1 MGLKS
6 LIAPVIHWAA
16 HASGESARRA
26 LRQHAGR
33 IITFH
38 AVGVADCPAKVFE
51 AQILFL
57 QHHFKIVPLATLVE
71 NLRTA
76 NPAIDGQVALTFDD
90 GLRNNGLVAYP
101 ILQRLGAPATFF
113 ICPGVVDRGQWL
125 WNQDCRRRL
134 LSLPAETAA
143 ALADSLGHPGAC
155 PVELVD
161 WMKTLPTPSRQHV
174 EQIIRNATPN
184 FQPRD
189 SERLQ
194 NDLMTWEELKALDPA
209 LITLGAHSTNHPIL
223 ANCTPGELIGEI
235 QQCRSLIE
243 QRIGRPVEFF
253 CYPNGDFNPAVVK
266 FAARTYA
273 AAVTTRPGFVRPGLD
288 LHQLPRLST
297 ANTLPHFT
305 WRLFRP
311 SA

>member
-51 AQILFL
+51 AQIRFL
-57 QHHFKIVPLATLVE
+57 QQHFKIVPLATLVE
-71 NLRTA
+71 NLRAT

-134 LSLPAETAA
+134 LSLPAATAA
-143 ALADSLGHPGAC
+143 SLADSLGHPGAC

>member
-1 MGLKS
+1 MGFKS
-6 LIAPVIHWAA
+6 LIAPTAHWAA
-16 HASGESARRA
+16 HVSGESVRRA
-26 LRQHAGR
+26 LRQHAAR

-51 AQILFL
+51 AQIRFL
-57 QHHFKIVPLATLVE
+57 QQHFKIVPLATLVK
-71 NLRTA
+71 NLRES

-101 ILQRLGAPATFF
+101 ILKRLGTPATFF
-113 ICPGVVDRGQWL
+113 ICPGVVDGGGWL

-134 LSLPAETAA
+134 LSLPSAAAA
-143 ALADSLGHPGAC
+143 ALADSLGHPGATSDQ
-155 PVELVD
+155 VVD
-161 WMKTLPTPSRQHV
+161 WMKTLPTHSRRHV
-174 EQIIRNATPN
+174 EQIIRGATPN

-189 SERLQ
+189 NERLRY
-194 NDLMTWEELKALDPA
+194 DLMGWDELKALDSA

-223 ANCTPGELIGEI
+223 ANCTPAELIEEI
-235 QQCRSLIE
+235 HDCRALLE
-243 QRIGRPVEFF
+243 KRLDRAVEFF

-266 FAARTYA
+266 FAARTYT
-273 AAVTTRPGFVRPGLD
+273 AAVTTRPGFVRPGVD
-288 LHQLPRLST
+288 LHQLPRLNT
-297 ANTLPHFT
+297 ANTLSHFT

>member
-6 LIAPVIHWAA
+6 LIAPFVHWAA

-51 AQILFL
+51 AQIRFL
-57 QHHFKIVPLATLVE
+57 QQHFKIVSLATLVKNVRE
-71 NLRTA
+71 A

-101 ILQRLGAPATFF
+101 ILKRLGAPATFF
-113 ICPGVVDRGQWL
+113 ICPGVVDSGQWL

-134 LSLPAETAA
+134 LSLSAATAA
-143 ALADSLGHPGAC
+143 ALADSLGHPGSH
-155 PVELVD
+155 PVTVVD

-174 EQIIRNATPN
+174 EQIIRNATPH

-194 NDLMTWEELKALDPA
+194 NDLMTWEELKALDPE

-223 ANCTPGELIGEI
+223 ANCTPGELIEEI
-235 QQCRSLIE
+235 QQCRTRLE
-243 QRIGRPVEFF
+243 KRIDRPVEFF

-266 FAARTYA
+266 FAARTYT

-288 LHQLPRLST
+288 LHQLPRLNT
-297 ANTLPHFT
+297 ANNLSHFT

>member
-6 LIAPVIHWAA
+6 LIAPAVHWAA
-16 HASGESARRA
+16 HLSGESARRA

-38 AVGVADCPAKVFE
+38 AIGVADCPAKVFE
-51 AQILFL
+51 AQIRFL
-57 QHHFKIVPLATLVE
+57 QQHFKIVSLATLVKNIRE
-71 NLRTA
+71 S

-113 ICPGVVDRGQWL
+113 ICPGVVDRAEWL

-134 LSLPAETAA
+134 LSLPAAVA
-143 ALADSLGHPGAC
+143 GRLADSLGQFGAT
-155 PVELVD
+155 PNTLVD
-161 WMKTLPTPSRQHV
+161 WMKTLPTHSRKHL
-174 EQIIRNATPN
+174 EQIIRSATPD
-184 FQPRD
+184 FQPSD

-194 NDLMTWEELKALDPA
+194 NDLMGWDELRALDPA

-223 ANCTPGELIGEI
+223 ANCQPGELIEEI
-235 QQCRSLIE
+235 QECRPLLE
-243 QRIGRPVEFF
+243 KRLGRPVEFF

-266 FAARTYA
+266 FATRTYT
-273 AAVTTRPGFVRPGLD
+273 AAVTTRPGFVRPGMD
-288 LHQLPRLST
+288 LHQLPRLNT
-297 ANTLPHFT
+297 AHTVPHFT

-311 SA
+311 TA

>member
-6 LIAPVIHWAA
+6 LIAPAVHWAA
-16 HASGESARRA
+16 HATGESARRA
-26 LRQHAGR
+26 LRQHAAR

-38 AVGVADCPAKVFE
+38 AVGVADCPAEVFE
-51 AQILFL
+51 SQIRFL
-57 QHHFKIVPLATLVE
+57 QQHFKIVSLATLVKNIRE
-71 NLRTA
+71 S

-90 GLRNNGLVAYP
+90 GLRNNRLVAYP
-101 ILQRLGAPATFF
+101 ILQRLGVPATFF
-113 ICPGVVDRGQWL
+113 ICPGVVDGGGWL

-134 LSLPAETAA
+134 LSLPASATAS
-143 ALADSLGHPGAC
+143 LADSLGQRGAG
-155 PVELVD
+155 PNEVVD

-174 EQIIRNATPN
+174 EQIVRNATPD

-189 SERLQ
+189 SERMQ
-194 NDLMTWEELKALDPA
+194 NDLMGWDELKALDPA

-223 ANCTPGELIGEI
+223 ANCTAGELIEEI
-235 QQCRSLIE
+235 HHCRALLE
-243 QRIGRPVEFF
+243 KKLDRPVEFF

-266 FAARTYA
+266 FAARTYT
-273 AAVTTRPGFVRPGLD
+273 AAVTTRPGFVRPGMD
-288 LHQLPRLST
+288 LHQLPRLNT
-297 ANTLPHFT
+297 ARTLPHFT

>member
-6 LIAPVIHWAA
+6 LIAPAVHWAA

-26 LRQHAGR
+26 LRQHAAR

-51 AQILFL
+51 AQIQFL
-57 QHHFKIVPLATLVE
+57 LQHFKIVPLATLVK
-71 NLRTA
+71 NLRES

-101 ILQRLGAPATFF
+101 ILKRLGVPATFF
-113 ICPGVVDRGQWL
+113 VCPGVVDGGGWL

-134 LSLPAETAA
+134 LSLSSSAA
-143 ALADSLGHPGAC
+143 ASLAESLGRLGAS
-155 PVELVD
+155 PVKIVD
-161 WMKTLPTPSRQHV
+161 WMKTLPTPSRRHV
-174 EQIIRNATPN
+174 EQIIRNASPN

-194 NDLMTWEELKALDPA
+194 NDLMGWDELKSLDPT

-223 ANCTPGELIGEI
+223 ANCTPAELIEEI
-235 QQCRSLIE
+235 QHCRSLLE
-243 QRIGRPVEFF
+243 KRLDRPVEFF
-253 CYPNGDFNPAVVK
+253 CYPNGDFNPAVMK
-266 FAARTYA
+266 FAARTYT
-273 AAVTTRPGFVRPGLD
+273 AAVTTRPGFVRPGVD
-288 LHQLPRLST
+288 LHQLPRLNT
-297 ANTLPHFT
+297 ARTLPHFT

>member
-6 LIAPVIHWAA
+6 LIAPAVHWAA

-38 AVGVADCPAKVFE
+38 AIGVADCPAKVFE
-51 AQILFL
+51 AQIRFL
-57 QHHFKIVPLATLVE
+57 QEHFKIVPLATLVKNIRE
-71 NLRTA
+71 S
-76 NPAIDGQVALTFDD
+76 NPEIDGQVALTFDD
-90 GLRNNGLVAYP
+90 GLRNNRLVAYP

-113 ICPGVVDRGQWL
+113 ICPGVVDRGEWL
-125 WNQDCRRRL
+125 WNQECRRRL
-134 LSLPAETAA
+134 LSLPAMKSA
-143 ALADSLGHPGAC
+143 ALADSLGQPGAS
-155 PVELVD
+155 PNTVVD
-161 WMKTLPTPSRQHV
+161 WMKTLPTHSRRHL
-174 EQIIRNATPN
+174 EQIVRNASPN
-184 FQPRD
+184 FQASD

-194 NDLMTWEELKALDPA
+194 NDLMGWDELKALDPA

-223 ANCTPGELIGEI
+223 ANCQPGELIEEI
-235 QQCRSLIE
+235 QQCRPLLE
-243 QRIGRPVEFF
+243 KRLGRPVEFF

-266 FAARTYA
+266 FATRTYT
-273 AAVTTRPGFVRPGLD
+273 AAVTTRPGFVRPGMD
-288 LHQLPRLST
+288 LHQLPRLNT
-297 ANTLPHFT
+297 AHTVPHFT